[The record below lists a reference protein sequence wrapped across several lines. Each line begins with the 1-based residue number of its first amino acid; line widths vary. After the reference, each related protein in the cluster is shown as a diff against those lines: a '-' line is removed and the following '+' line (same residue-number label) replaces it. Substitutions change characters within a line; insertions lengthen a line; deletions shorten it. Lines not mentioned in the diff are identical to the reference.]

1 MKNMRISIIVDDY
14 HGGAGNIAQLLGI
27 ELSKNNKVFL
37 ILTNKHSIK
46 RYDLNNIKEYDL
58 NLNIIGKNKIRKLI
72 NNIKALQRL
81 LIQIIKTEVCIS
93 FLDNNNT
100 ITCMALKFQKNIPLI
115 VSERSN
121 PLAIFPKFPW
131 NILRRYAYRRA
142 DRIALQFDAFHS
154 FDGNRFASKCV
165 TIPNI
170 VEKAKKQKIDWHS
183 STIRFVTVARY
194 ADIKRLDLM
203 ITLFAKYRETIKGSE
218 LHIFGDG
225 NNRDKLQEL
234 ITSSGLSG
242 SVFLKGYLNNVH
254 ETLCEYDIYLMTS
267 YQEGFPNS
275 LSEAMM
281 VGLPSISFCCHDGLK
296 ELTCNGKCGYLVN
309 EGDCNGFVEQMIH
322 LSRNEKERERMGLAA
337 QKHAEKYNVTA
348 VMQLWENYI
357 VEVKNEKD
365 RFVHR

>member
-1 MKNMRISIIVDDY
+1 MRISIIVDDY
-14 HGGAGNIAQLLGI
+14 HGGAGNIAQLLAI
-27 ELSKNNKVFL
+27 ELSKDNEVSL
-37 ILTNKHSIK
+37 ILTNRHNVR
-46 RYDLNNIKEYDL
+46 RYDLTGIKEYDH
-58 NLNIIGKNKIRKLI
+58 NLTIIGKNKIGKLI
-72 NNIKALQRL
+72 NKISHLRKL
-81 LIQIIKTEVCIS
+81 LVETIRTEVCIS

-100 ITCMALKFQKNIPLI
+100 ITCMALRFQKDIPII

-121 PLAIFPKFPW
+121 PLVIFPKFPW

-142 DRIALQFDAFHS
+142 DRIVVQFDAFHS
-154 FDGNRFASKCV
+154 FDGGRFASKCV

-170 VEKAKKQKIDWHS
+170 IEKVKEQKVDWHT

-203 ITLFAKYRETIKGSE
+203 IALFAKYKETVKDSE

-225 NNRDKLQEL
+225 NNRNKLQDL
-234 ITSSGLSG
+234 ITSSGLKD

-281 VGLPSISFCCHDGLK
+281 VGLPSVSFCCHDGLR
-296 ELTCNGKCGYLVN
+296 ELTCNGKCGYIVN
-309 EGDCNGFVEQMIH
+309 EGDFNGFVERMIY
-322 LSRNEKERERMGLAA
+322 LSENEKERKRMGLAA
-337 QKHAEKYNVTA
+337 RGHVEKYNITA
-348 VMQLWENYI
+348 VMQLWKNYI
-357 VEVKNEKD
+357 LEVKNEKD
-365 RFVHR
+365 CFVYR